1 MISLYEDLLE
11 TRVRIHEINECN
23 LGNKFIEKI
32 CEQKQI
38 TPEYKFPVLE
48 NTSFV
53 EKDLLFLEN
62 LERLLDDSNKA
73 FLENYQTVAEA
84 INPIGLVADKV
95 SRTSWNPESLDYLYN
110 QVKDALKSNNIDTVD
125 DLIEKSAVPGMC
137 FGRPL
142 SDMVSCDKEH
152 IMESVFTE
160 AGLFNRVREL
170 INQRNNKKTE
180 NKNNNSKKTSTKNTP
195 YEKKVVHSKAEMD
208 TFYKNN
214 DYLIECVSADEE
226 LYQTLANV
234 LNRNFDIKTPVKIY
248 VISGKDFN
256 KIYDLYGDNAY
267 RNDTHHVIIPLST
280 LKNTK
285 DIVAA
290 KGLLRARYTND
301 VVDNNEYR
309 EYLAGRHQK
318 SEQIQWLIDYH
329 STNECSIE
337 TYQLTREDI
346 TEAVEVIKQT
356 KNKIEDIKKKAAD
369 KVKDRKQKICNM
381 KKDMEQAAKE
391 VCRKPCAE
399 CCLVAA
405 YLEMED
411 MINHAEIVALETQM
425 IEELSKARSNI
436 ARTAFHNPRN
446 IRESKILTDMIG
458 EYTTENLMNLIKEA
472 ETADGAFIP
481 VDEAFEGIRSK
492 MTLSNKKFL
501 KKYESQALSSNCE
514 GIMMK
519 KYYIPVTGLEKK
531 CNDLIKE
538 VETEFK
544 KGLNDDDPDEMKK
557 RFKEIR
563 GSFVLGF
570 ADGES
575 TAKGAKMLDGKSIS
589 KVKNLAVKE
598 ETNHK
603 VTKQDVQFA
612 VNYLKDIDKRIDDA
626 EREYQ
631 KIVGSITQAFYTPLR
646 TLGRTK
652 GEKYVKKIERIT
664 KETIENIQLNYRKI
678 KLSQLKVMQ
687 QQSRKVVLLASRTK
701 ATESDISDMEYL
713 NNLLE
718 SYIEDLK

>member
-152 IMESVFTE
+152 IMESVFTVE
-160 AGLFNRVREL
+160 ENHNL
-170 INQRNNKKTE
+170 I
-180 NKNNNSKKTSTKNTP
+180 
-195 YEKKVVHSKAEMD
+195 
-208 TFYKNN
+208 
-214 DYLIECVSADEE
+214 
-226 LYQTLANV
+226 
-234 LNRNFDIKTPVKIY
+234 
-248 VISGKDFN
+248 
-256 KIYDLYGDNAY
+256 
-267 RNDTHHVIIPLST
+267 
-280 LKNTK
+280 
-285 DIVAA
+285 
-290 KGLLRARYTND
+290 
-301 VVDNNEYR
+301 
-309 EYLAGRHQK
+309 
-318 SEQIQWLIDYH
+318 
-329 STNECSIE
+329 
-337 TYQLTREDI
+337 REDI
-346 TEAVEVIKQT
+346 IEAVEVIKQT
-356 KNKIEDIKKKAAD
+356 KDKIKNIKDKAVD
-369 KVKDRKQKICNM
+369 KVNDRKQKICNM

-425 IEELSKARSNI
+425 IEELSQARSNI

-544 KGLNDDDPDEMKK
+544 KGLNDDDTDEMKK

-563 GSFVLGF
+563 GSFILGF

-575 TAKGAKMLDGKSIS
+575 VAKGAKMLDGKSIA

-631 KIVGSITQAFYTPLR
+631 KIVGSITQAFYAPLR
-646 TLGRTK
+646 ILGRTK

-678 KLSQLKVMQ
+678 KLSQLKIMQ

>member
-152 IMESVFTE
+152 IMESVFTVE
-160 AGLFNRVREL
+160 ENHNL
-170 INQRNNKKTE
+170 I
-180 NKNNNSKKTSTKNTP
+180 
-195 YEKKVVHSKAEMD
+195 
-208 TFYKNN
+208 
-214 DYLIECVSADEE
+214 
-226 LYQTLANV
+226 
-234 LNRNFDIKTPVKIY
+234 
-248 VISGKDFN
+248 
-256 KIYDLYGDNAY
+256 
-267 RNDTHHVIIPLST
+267 
-280 LKNTK
+280 
-285 DIVAA
+285 
-290 KGLLRARYTND
+290 
-301 VVDNNEYR
+301 
-309 EYLAGRHQK
+309 
-318 SEQIQWLIDYH
+318 
-329 STNECSIE
+329 
-337 TYQLTREDI
+337 REDI
-346 TEAVEVIKQT
+346 IEAVEVIKQT
-356 KNKIEDIKKKAAD
+356 KDKIKNIKDKAVD
-369 KVKDRKQKICNM
+369 KVNDRKQKICNM

-425 IEELSKARSNI
+425 IEELSQARSNI

-575 TAKGAKMLDGKSIS
+575 TAKGAKMLDGKSIA

>member
-152 IMESVFTE
+152 IMESVFTVE
-160 AGLFNRVREL
+160 ENHNL
-170 INQRNNKKTE
+170 I
-180 NKNNNSKKTSTKNTP
+180 
-195 YEKKVVHSKAEMD
+195 
-208 TFYKNN
+208 
-214 DYLIECVSADEE
+214 
-226 LYQTLANV
+226 
-234 LNRNFDIKTPVKIY
+234 
-248 VISGKDFN
+248 
-256 KIYDLYGDNAY
+256 
-267 RNDTHHVIIPLST
+267 
-280 LKNTK
+280 
-285 DIVAA
+285 
-290 KGLLRARYTND
+290 
-301 VVDNNEYR
+301 
-309 EYLAGRHQK
+309 
-318 SEQIQWLIDYH
+318 
-329 STNECSIE
+329 
-337 TYQLTREDI
+337 REDI
-346 TEAVEVIKQT
+346 IEAVEVIKQT
-356 KNKIEDIKKKAAD
+356 KDKIKNIKDKAVD
-369 KVKDRKQKICNM
+369 KVNDRKQKICNM

-425 IEELSKARSNI
+425 IEELSQARSNI

-481 VDEAFEGIRSK
+481 VDEAFEGIRAK

-538 VETEFK
+538 VEIEFK

-575 TAKGAKMLDGKSIS
+575 TAKGAKMLDGKSIA

>member
-95 SRTSWNPESLDYLYN
+95 SRTSWNPESLDYLHN

-125 DLIEKSAVPGMC
+125 NLIEKSAVPGMC

-152 IMESVFTE
+152 IMESMFTVE
-160 AGLFNRVREL
+160 
-170 INQRNNKKTE
+170 E
-180 NKNNNSKKTSTKNTP
+180 NHN
-195 YEKKVVHSKAEMD
+195 
-208 TFYKNN
+208 
-214 DYLIECVSADEE
+214 
-226 LYQTLANV
+226 
-234 LNRNFDIKTPVKIY
+234 
-248 VISGKDFN
+248 
-256 KIYDLYGDNAY
+256 
-267 RNDTHHVIIPLST
+267 
-280 LKNTK
+280 
-285 DIVAA
+285 
-290 KGLLRARYTND
+290 
-301 VVDNNEYR
+301 
-309 EYLAGRHQK
+309 
-318 SEQIQWLIDYH
+318 
-329 STNECSIE
+329 
-337 TYQLTREDI
+337 LTREDI
-346 TEAVEVIKQT
+346 IEAVEIIKQT
-356 KNKIEDIKKKAAD
+356 KDKIKNIKDKAVD
-369 KVKDRKQKICNM
+369 KVNDRKQKICNM

-399 CCLVAA
+399 YCLVAA

-458 EYTTENLMNLIKEA
+458 EYTTENFMGLIDEA
-472 ETADGAFIP
+472 AESDELLEIV
-481 VDEAFEGIRSK
+481 VDEAFESIRSK

-501 KKYESQALSSNCE
+501 KKYEQQALASNCD

-544 KGLNDDDPDEMKK
+544 KGLNDDDPDEMKR

-563 GSFVLGF
+563 GSFMLGYT
-570 ADGES
+570 DGES
-575 TAKGAKMLDGKSIS
+575 AAKNAKITDEKPIIR
-589 KVKNLAVKE
+589 VKKLAVKE
-598 ETNHK
+598 EFNHK

-612 VNYLKDIDKRIDDA
+612 VKYLKDVDKRIDDA

-631 KIVGSITQAFYTPLR
+631 KMCGAIYQAMYAPLR

-678 KLSQLKVMQ
+678 KLSQLKIMQ